1 MTPWSLLSSA
11 VTVMITADRQLLFGQ
26 QPPAPF
32 PDFTLH
38 PELMSR
44 ETRMTMAGRNG
55 RFVCVCVRERGGGRV
70 RGAGSLINTL
80 LY

>member
-1 MTPWSLLSSA
+1 MTPRSLLSSA
-11 VTVMITADRQLLFGQ
+11 VTTMIKADRQLLFGQ

-55 RFVCVCVRERGGGRV
+55 RFVCVSERGGEGEGR
-70 RGAGSLINTL
+70 RLSHQYIASLR
-80 LY
+80 